1 MNGEKLG
8 VGGKAGGM
16 MHTRAHT
23 CQMLDVA
30 KAGEKGTGATSS
42 NFSGFPPVI
51 QFLFS
56 QVFLEGYERR
66 EKSWF
71 FMHFLPTYPNPFSL
85 EVS

>member
-30 KAGEKGTGATSS
+30 KAGEKGTGAISS
-42 NFSGFPPVI
+42 NFSGFPPLI

-56 QVFLEGYERR
+56 H
-66 EKSWF
+66 F
-71 FMHFLPTYPNPFSL
+71 FGGI
-85 EVS
+85 

>member
-30 KAGEKGTGATSS
+30 KSGEKGTGATSS

-56 QVFLEGYERR
+56 QVFLEGYERGGIAG
-66 EKSWF
+66 F
-71 FMHFLPTYPNPFSL
+71 FLPTSPHPFSL